1 MEIHFFKKKTHKYM
15 FFFCSGLLFRIG
27 ESMTSMMGAID
38 IDGNE

>member
-1 MEIHFFKKKTHKYM
+1 MHGNTFFQKK
-15 FFFCSGLLFRIG
+15 SGLLFRIG